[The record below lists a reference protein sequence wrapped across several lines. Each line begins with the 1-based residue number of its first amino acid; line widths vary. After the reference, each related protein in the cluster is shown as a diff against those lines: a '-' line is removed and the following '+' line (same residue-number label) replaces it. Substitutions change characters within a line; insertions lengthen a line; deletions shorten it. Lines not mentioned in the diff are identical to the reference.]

1 MRRNVSFTACGD
13 FLAAR
18 KLPETYDGFA
28 EVRDFIARGDARY
41 FNFEMV
47 LADHTCWGNQYYGG
61 AYVRA
66 QTSVLESIKS
76 FGFNAATFANNHS
89 MDFGYEGLLQTL
101 DHLKNAGLPVSG
113 AGRNLDEAAAPAFL
127 ETPRGSFGV
136 IGVVSTMMNPAAMA
150 GRQSRRVPGRPGVN
164 GLRVSD
170 SVVVTPEEFD
180 VLDRIIRKSKMNGQW
195 DISRAEG
202 FRPPL
207 PEGTLNFRE
216 TTVEK
221 GEETRY
227 VTHPNEKDM
236 QRIERNI
243 ISARSQCD
251 CVLVTMHSHEVGL
264 DDKELPADFYIEFAH
279 RCIDAGASAVI
290 GHGPH
295 ILRRVE
301 MYKGRP
307 IFYCLG
313 NFVFREEAQESYPED
328 MYEKYGVTSDTTI
341 EELALLRTDHHRRGL
356 LMNPKVLEAVIPY
369 VELENDEVKKI
380 ELYPVS
386 LGAELEYWQM
396 GLPRP
401 GFGRGILERL
411 NALSVPYGTEIRIRK
426 DGIGEIV
433 L

>member
-1 MRRNVSFTACGD
+1 
-13 FLAAR
+13 
-18 KLPETYDGFA
+18 
-28 EVRDFIARGDARY
+28 
-41 FNFEMV
+41 
-47 LADHTCWGNQYYGG
+47 
-61 AYVRA
+61 
-66 QTSVLESIKS
+66 
-76 FGFNAATFANNHS
+76 
-89 MDFGYEGLLQTL
+89 
-101 DHLKNAGLPVSG
+101 
-113 AGRNLDEAAAPAFL
+113 RNLDVAAAPAFL

-216 TTVEK
+216 TSVEK

-313 NFVFREEAQESYPED
+313 NFVFQEEAQESYPED

>member
-1 MRRNVSFTACGD
+1 
-13 FLAAR
+13 
-18 KLPETYDGFA
+18 
-28 EVRDFIARGDARY
+28 
-41 FNFEMV
+41 
-47 LADHTCWGNQYYGG
+47 
-61 AYVRA
+61 
-66 QTSVLESIKS
+66 
-76 FGFNAATFANNHS
+76 
-89 MDFGYEGLLQTL
+89 MD
-101 DHLKNAGLPVSG
+101 
-113 AGRNLDEAAAPAFL
+113 
-127 ETPRGSFGV
+127 
-136 IGVVSTMMNPAAMA
+136 
-150 GRQSRRVPGRPGVN
+150 
-164 GLRVSD
+164 
-170 SVVVTPEEFD
+170 
-180 VLDRIIRKSKMNGQW
+180 
-195 DISRAEG
+195 
-202 FRPPL
+202 
-207 PEGTLNFRE
+207 
-216 TTVEK
+216 
-221 GEETRY
+221 
-227 VTHPNEKDM
+227 
-236 QRIERNI
+236 RNI

-313 NFVFREEAQESYPED
+313 NFVFQEEAQESYPED

-341 EELALLRTDHHRRGL
+341 EELALLRTNHHTRGL